1 MAGTITALQVQKKRQ
16 DRVSVYL
23 DGHYAF
29 GVKDI
34 VAARLRVGQQLTDD
48 DIAELKEQDTL
59 EEAYNS
65 ALNFLSYRPRST
77 AEVKWNLQGKAF
89 PGSLIEAVIERLMQ
103 AGLLDDASF
112 AEYWV
117 EQREHFKPRSA
128 QMLRLELRRK
138 GVASQHVDEAL
149 RDLDEVDSA
158 RRLASK
164 RAHRYAHLGREEFW
178 RKMVGY
184 LQRRGFR
191 YGTIK
196 PIIEELWQGI
206 EHADSDA

>member
-1 MAGTITALQVQKKRQ
+1 M
-16 DRVSVYL
+16 YL

-29 GVKDI
+29 GVRDI
-34 VAARLRVGQQLTDD
+34 VAARLRVGEQLSDAE
-48 DIAELKEQDTL
+48 IAELKEQDAF

-65 ALNFLSYRPRST
+65 ALSFLSYRPRST
-77 AEVKWNLQGKAF
+77 AEVERNLQGKGV
-89 PGSLIEAVIERLMQ
+89 PDPLIEAVTKRLTR

-117 EQREHFKPRSA
+117 EQRERFKPRSA
-128 QMLRLELRRK
+128 QMLRHELRQK
-138 GVASQHVDEAL
+138 GVASHHIEEAL
-149 RDLDEVDSA
+149 RDLDEADSA
-158 RRLASK
+158 RRLATE

-184 LQRRGFR
+184 LTRRGFR

-196 PIIEELWQGI
+196 PIIEELWREI
-206 EHADSDA
+206 EHADIDS